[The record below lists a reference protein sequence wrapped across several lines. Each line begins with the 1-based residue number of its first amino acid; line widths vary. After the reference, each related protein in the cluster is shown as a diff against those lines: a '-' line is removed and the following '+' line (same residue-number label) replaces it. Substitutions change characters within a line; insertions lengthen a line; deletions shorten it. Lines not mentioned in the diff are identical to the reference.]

1 MQFLNLK
8 QKNMNKILY
17 LFSLLFS
24 LTISSQDFQGQAFYK
39 TQTAMDFGSWGD
51 RMSAEQKKSMKERM
65 KPFLEPVYILTFD
78 KTKSIYQ
85 QEERLDAPGSGG
97 GRGWG
102 RMWASGG
109 GPVFK
114 DISTKKSLQSTEFM
128 GKKFLISN
136 DPNKIKWV
144 MEKETKMIGNYLC
157 FKATAQVKKP
167 KTMTSVWRQSEKE
180 SKETKV
186 DENKKESS
194 DDNTDKKVEELDE
207 VIVNAD
213 IETITAW
220 YTPQIPVSHGPAQY
234 GGLPGLI
241 LELTSDKTVMLC
253 TKVVMNPEKRIQIS
267 EPTKGEF
274 VSRSDFENIVE
285 VKTKEMREMWRG
297 GRSKSIRKN

>member
-1 MQFLNLK
+1 MR
-8 QKNMNKILY
+8 KILY
-17 LFSLLFS
+17 LFTLLFTLS
-24 LTISSQDFQGQAFYK
+24 ISSQDFQGQAFYK

-78 KTKSIYQ
+78 KTKSIYK
-85 QEERLDAPGSGG
+85 QEESLDTPGSGG

-114 DISTKKSLQSTEFM
+114 DITTKKSLESTEFM

-144 MEKETKMIGNYLC
+144 MGKEQKMIGNYLC
-157 FKATAQVKKP
+157 FKATAQIKKP
-167 KTMTSVWRQSEKE
+167 KTMTSVWREAEKE
-180 SKETKV
+180 NDSIK
-186 DENKKESS
+186 DPSKKEL
-194 DDNTDKKVEELDE
+194 VEEYS
-207 VIVNAD
+207 
-213 IETITAW
+213 TITAW
-220 YTPQIPVSHGPAQY
+220 YTPQIPVSHGPAEF

-241 LELTSDKTVMLC
+241 LELTTDTTVMLC

-267 EPTKGEF
+267 EPKKGEF
-274 VSRSDFENIVE
+274 VSRTEFENIVE
-285 VKTKEMREMWRG
+285 VKTKEMRDMWRG

>member
-1 MQFLNLK
+1 
-8 QKNMNKILY
+8 MNKILY
-17 LFSLLFS
+17 IFTLFFTLS
-24 LTISSQDFQGQAFYK
+24 ISSQDFQGQAFYK

-51 RMSAEQKKSMKERM
+51 RMSAEQKKAMKERM

-109 GPVFK
+109 GPVYK
-114 DISTKKSLQSTEFM
+114 DIASKKSIQSTEFM

-136 DPNKIKWV
+136 DQDKIKWV
-144 MEKETKMIGNYLC
+144 MQKEQKMIGNYLC
-157 FKATAQVKKP
+157 FKATAQVSKP
-167 KTMTSVWRQSEKE
+167 KTMTSVWRNSEKQNDSIKDSSVYE
-180 SKETKV
+180 LEKEY
-186 DENKKESS
+186 S
-194 DDNTDKKVEELDE
+194 
-207 VIVNAD
+207 I
-213 IETITAW
+213 ITAW
-220 YTPQIPVSHGPAQY
+220 YTPQIPVTHGPAQY

-241 LELTSDKTVMLC
+241 LELTTDNTVMLC

-267 EPTKGEF
+267 EPKKGEF
-274 VSRSDFENIVE
+274 VSRTEFENIVE
-285 VKTKEMREMWRG
+285 VKTKEMRDMWRG